1 MLREREVEIREEYD
15 NVLSTKL
22 AEQYD
27 AFVRFTQDQIHRHY
41 TNTTSPSCKLF
52 IFMVSSIRIEYI
64 YLEKYFK
71 QILEFHL
78 SNYK

>member
-1 MLREREVEIREEYD
+1 MFNLLCKKYKDLLVYDFCFLFKVGLICERMLREREVEIREEYD

-41 TNTTSPSCKLF
+41 TNTTAPSCK
-52 IFMVSSIRIEYI
+52 Y
-64 YLEKYFK
+64 
-71 QILEFHL
+71 
-78 SNYK
+78 